1 MLSIKDLVFKEWLV
15 RKLVDY
21 YVELYI
27 EKVVSINV
35 VKLKLPT
42 TMRIHSVVNVS
53 WVVRY
58 WKPVRRQ
65 RVEKLKAVKV
75 NREEKWEVKK
85 ILNKQKIR
93 EVTKYLVQ

>member
-65 RVEKLKAVKV
+65 RVEKLKAVEV